1 MLIKRTFA
9 NVHVLA
15 EKEVG
20 SCFSKVF
27 DCSKVRLKK
36 KVKHK
41 TARWSDIEEDQKNAT
56 DKQDIS
62 KDKELPAG
70 KNRKGGFRKR
80 FTDHQ
85 RTELETLF
93 QENNFLSRSEKLEV
107 SSSLGLSKRQV

>member
-1 MLIKRTFA
+1 M
-9 NVHVLA
+9 A

-27 DCSKVRLKK
+27 DVSKVRFKK

-41 TARWSDIEEDQKNAT
+41 TARWTDIEGDQKNAT
-56 DKQDIS
+56 DKQDTS
-62 KDKELPAG
+62 KDQELPTG
-70 KNRKGGFRKR
+70 NNQKGGFRKR

-107 SSSLGLSKRQV
+107 SSNLGLSKRQV